1 MRKILLFFSIIPIM
15 LSALEWTVMVY
26 MAADNSLSALAD
38 SDLVEMKAIGSND
51 NLSILIQVDKPY
63 TGANRYYVGKDT
75 LYNLGNLGMVDMCDW
90 HTLRDFL
97 EWGVM
102 LQPAKRYFL
111 ILWDHG
117 TGWTLAPRRTF
128 GSDWSSGT
136 TMSIARGD
144 LNNAFKSF
152 YEATRKKF
160 NIIGFDACNMQEI
173 EIANEIKDYA
183 KVMIASQMV
192 WPINGYPYEDILY
205 IFKTDPGINEIELG
219 KRIIDICKSYYSS
232 QASAISLIDLENIDN
247 LKESLKKNIDNI
259 IQNRPTQNF
268 KDIRNQVQTVSLIDP
283 VPAPE
288 DDYVDLGDFLR
299 LLNDHLSIKETKELM
314 DSYNK
319 TVLKSES
326 WGTGL
331 TRLTGITTWFP
342 DRYIEFKNLV
352 DYYLQLDYAQSNWQ
366 CFLNWFYDQDDIR
379 PTTPKI
385 NISTPG
391 KDNDF
396 HLFWTK
402 SLDLAPVL
410 YDVLE
415 CTDTLLLFQDGCE
428 DSANWLFNGF
438 SLVKN
443 IAYQGNGSFFSGNS
457 GNLQNSLITKSNFQI
472 DDLGLL
478 DFYIYYNTEDMADS
492 LIIEYDTK
500 KSVYYGRSGTWQ
512 HCRIILPSGNAPL
525 KIYYHTNSS
534 INNGGAYIDAIK
546 LYNLISGR
554 YIRKGCPDTTIYV
567 FNKLSGVYNYGVC
580 ARDIYNNEAN
590 LSEFVNIAISN
601 YAVPY
606 SIPNPFTENCEI
618 ILDYP
623 DNVNPEVYIYSI
635 SGRLVK
641 KFPSSAIINKRV
653 FWDGKDNGNKPVGSG
668 LYFIL
673 LKDKNFSSIG
683 KIARQR

>member
-1 MRKILLFFSIIPIM
+1 
-15 LSALEWTVMVY
+15 

-51 NLSILIQVDKPY
+51 NLAIFIQVDKPGI
-63 TGANRYYVGKDT
+63 GANRYYVGKDT
-75 LYNLGNLGMVDMCDW
+75 LYKISDMGIIDMCDW
-90 HTLRDFL
+90 RTLSNFI
-97 EWGVM
+97 ESGITYF
-102 LQPAKRYFL
+102 PAKRYFL

-117 TGWTLAPRRTF
+117 TGWTLAPKRTF

-136 TMSIARGD
+136 EMSIANGD
-144 LNNAFKSF
+144 LNSALKSSF
-152 YEATRKKF
+152 DATGKKLH
-160 NIIGFDACNMQEI
+160 IIGFDACNMQEI
-173 EIANEIKDYA
+173 EVVSEIEDYA
-183 KVMIASQMV
+183 MVCIAPQTV
-192 WPINGYPYEDILY
+192 WPIKGFPYENILY
-205 IFKTDPGINEIELG
+205 TFRTNPGINETDLAKKITE
-219 KRIIDICKSYYSS
+219 ICKDHYSVS
-232 QASAISLIDLENIDN
+232 QASAISAINLEDLKN
-247 LKESLKKNIDNI
+247 LEELLEKKLSKIM
-259 IQNRPTQNF
+259 QNPPQSEMT
-268 KDIRNQVQTVSLIDP
+268 DLRNQVQTISLINP
-283 VPAPE
+283 NPSLE

-299 LLNDHLSIKETKELM
+299 LLNDYLSTKDTKELI

-326 WGTGL
+326 WGTSL
-331 TRLTGITTWFP
+331 TGLTGITTWFP
-342 DRYIEFKNLV
+342 DRYIEFKNLI
-352 DYYLQLDYAQSNWQ
+352 DHYLQLDYARSNWQ

-379 PTTPKI
+379 PTTPQI

-396 HLFWTK
+396 HLFWKK
-402 SLDLAPVL
+402 SFDLAPVL

-428 DSANWLFNGF
+428 DSANWIFNGF

-443 IAYQGNGSFFSGNS
+443 IAYQGNCSFFSGNS
-457 GNLQNSLITKSNFQI
+457 SNLQNSLITKNSFKI
-472 DDLGLL
+472 DNLGLL
-478 DFYIYYNTEDMADS
+478 DFYIYYNTEDLTDS

-546 LYNLISGR
+546 LYNMISGK
-554 YIRKGCPDTTIYV
+554 YIRKAYTDTTIYV

-580 ARDIYNNEAN
+580 ARDVYNNEAN
-590 LSEFVNIAISN
+590 LSNFVNITISQ

-623 DNVNPEVYIYSI
+623 DDVNPEVYIYSI

-641 KFPSSAIINKRV
+641 KFPPSAIINKRV
-653 FWDGKDNGNKPVGSG
+653 FWDGKDNGNEPVGSG

-673 LKDKNFSSIG
+673 LKGKNFSSIG